1 MPENT
6 LLFEVQKLKD
16 VSARLDY
23 FAEQHPVVSEK
34 LLAISTHVRNSAVL
48 LEVLVTSRMSTTIEI
63 AIGRENS

>member
-48 LEVLVTSRMSTTIEI
+48 LEVLVTSRMSPPS
-63 AIGRENS
+63 RLQ